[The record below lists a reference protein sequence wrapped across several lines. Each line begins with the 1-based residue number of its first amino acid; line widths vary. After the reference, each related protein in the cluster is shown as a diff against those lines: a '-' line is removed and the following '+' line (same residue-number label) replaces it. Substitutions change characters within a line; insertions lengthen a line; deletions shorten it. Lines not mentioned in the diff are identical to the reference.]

1 MRYSCKPRQNP
12 HPALEPGYLAREH
25 FHKLGALGARSY
37 ETHLS
42 SEDVDYLRKL
52 IQVDRT
58 KHAAKAGYTGVVHGC
73 PYRPHLAFC
82 VPDHRAEL
90 DDAELFSVLAKALL
104 PVKHRSAI
112 IQKDQQGNYRPQ

>member
-25 FHKLGALGARSY
+25 FHKLRSFRARPDDA
-37 ETHLS
+37 HLS

-52 IQVDRT
+52 IDVGST
-58 KHAAKAGYTGVVHGC
+58 KHAAQAGYTGVVHGR

-90 DDAELFSVLAKALL
+90 DDVELFSVLAKALL